1 MADDEQRI
9 RDLVE
14 RWAVAV
20 HTGDMAGVLADHAP
34 DIVMFDVPPPEEG
47 VRGLEDYEQTW
58 PGFFGGRPRAR
69 SSRSCRSRSPRATTW
84 RSPSPCCA
92 AAPPAEFDRTP
103 DRRLRL
109 TLGLRREDG
118 RWVVA
123 HEHHS
128 FTDDGVP
135 EEESVEEVRAVHR
148 GWSEQT
154 AAQDLDGMMANIA
167 PDVVSYEH
175 AGPLSYEGVDALREV
190 CRSGLE
196 ASAGPIAFDVP
207 DMRVRADG
215 DLAVAWGI
223 DRIVADGA
231 EVRSRATR
239 VFERRA
245 GSWLMIHQHLSF
257 PGRGLTRVRRGRRT
271 ATPRRARHRRRTA
284 AARRRRGT
292 RARYRT
298 QNVCH
303 TTAGSRYQSAIR

>member
-34 DIVMFDVPPPEEG
+34 DIVMFDVPPPEDG

-58 PGFFGGRPRAR
+58 PGFFAWQASGAIFEIVSLEVTAGDDVAFAVALLR
-69 SSRSCRSRSPRATTW
+69 CGT
-84 RSPSPCCA
+84 A
-92 AAPPAEFDRTP
+92 AEYERTP

-128 FTDDGVP
+128 FTDDGAS

-175 AGPLSYEGVDALREV
+175 AGPLSYEGVNALREV

-223 DRIVADGA
+223 DRIVAGGV

-257 PGRGLTRVRRGRRT
+257 PAEG
-271 ATPRRARHRRRTA
+271 
-284 AARRRRGT
+284 
-292 RARYRT
+292 
-298 QNVCH
+298 
-303 TTAGSRYQSAIR
+303 